1 MEKIMIC
8 RECGKTV
15 ITSYEVTCSYS
26 QDNYA
31 YCQNC
36 EGMVLVTPIQQGGVV
51 YTNSSNTTRDL
62 LYKTGVVSETGKEYV
77 IEGTI
82 PAYILNTVE
91 KVLIQQ
97 PEFDTNE
104 LLQALWN
111 LEHGKHFAAY
121 ADEPNSFPYIKV
133 KDQESLDH
141 DVALL
146 RKLIQ
151 KLTK

>member
-1 MEKIMIC
+1 MEKIMRC

-15 ITSYEVTCSYS
+15 TTSYEVNCSYS

-36 EGMVLVTPIQQGGVV
+36 GKMVLVTPLQQGGIIT
-51 YTNSSNTTRDL
+51 TNSSNTTRNL
-62 LYKTGVVSETGKEYV
+62 LYKTGVISVTGEEYA
-77 IEGTI
+77 IEGK
-82 PAYILNTVE
+82 ILTGVLSKVE
-91 KVLIQQ
+91 K
-97 PEFDTNE
+97 EFDREE
-104 LLQALWN
+104 LFQALWN

-121 ADEPNSFPYIKV
+121 ADEPSSFPYIKV

-146 RKLIQ
+146 RKLIG